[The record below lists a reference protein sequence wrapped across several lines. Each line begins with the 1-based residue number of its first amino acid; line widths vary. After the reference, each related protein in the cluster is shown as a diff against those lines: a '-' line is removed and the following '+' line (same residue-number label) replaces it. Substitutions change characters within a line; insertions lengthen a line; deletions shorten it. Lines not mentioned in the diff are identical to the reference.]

1 MLKTCAKTDNYQEVS
16 MFYFKYLRRGDGACW
31 LKNGGEGA
39 GKRGVANNVWEEGL
53 LMDES
58 C

>member
-1 MLKTCAKTDNYQEVS
+1 

-53 LMDES
+53 LIDES